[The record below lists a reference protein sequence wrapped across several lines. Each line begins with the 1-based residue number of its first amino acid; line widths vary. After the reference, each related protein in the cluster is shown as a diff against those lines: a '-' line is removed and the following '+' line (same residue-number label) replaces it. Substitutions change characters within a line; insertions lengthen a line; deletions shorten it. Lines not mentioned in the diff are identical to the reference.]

1 MTLLLTCSL
10 ALAQGVSVTDVP
22 NPRPHDLWV
31 VDMVGV
37 LDASN
42 ADRMNARAEMLHRE
56 TTAELVVVVVPD
68 VDAAT
73 PKDFATELFNAWG
86 VGDVDANNGVLVLLV
101 TEQRRLEI
109 ETGYGLEAQL
119 PDGWLGGM
127 QAQHMVPLFKQGDY
141 AAGLEAGVN
150 AIDDRLRLDPSAV
163 ALGTGG
169 EVYGPER
176 AMSVGG
182 TSMPVEA
189 VVGGGAL
196 GFLGVIG
203 AGGLVMF
210 RRRQRTCPTCNILMP
225 KLSEMDED
233 EHLDKGQQLE
243 EEIGSIQYNVHQCPK
258 CQHVRTFSVN
268 RLLSG
273 YSKCPQCDLRSRTTH
288 TVTLR
293 AATQYSTGL
302 KEINEQCVNCSYSH
316 TSTRVTPRLPKPT
329 TSSGSSS
336 GGFGGGGSFGGG
348 GGGGGSFGGG
358 RSGGGGAGSSW

>member
-1 MTLLLTCSL
+1 MTLLLSCSL
-10 ALAQGVSVTDVP
+10 AWAQAVTVDEVP
-22 NPRPHDLWV
+22 NPRAANAWV
-31 VDMVGV
+31 VDLAGA
-37 LDASN
+37 LDADQT
-42 ADRMNARAEMLHRE
+42 DRLNARADALHRE
-56 TTAELVVVVVPD
+56 TTAELVVVTVSN
-68 VDAAT
+68 VDAPT
-73 PKDFATELFNAWG
+73 PKDFATELFNTWG
-86 VGDVDANNGVLVLLV
+86 VGDAQANNGVLVLLV
-101 TEQRRLEI
+101 VDQRRLEI

-127 QAQHMVPLFKQGDY
+127 QAREMVPWFKQSNYG
-141 AAGLEAGVN
+141 AGLEAGVA

-176 AMSVGG
+176 SMSVGG
-182 TSMPVEA
+182 TDVPMQTLL
-189 VVGGGAL
+189 GGGAL
-196 GFLGVIG
+196 GFLGMLG
-203 AGGLVMF
+203 AAGGLYY
-210 RRRQRTCPTCNILMP
+210 RRRQRTCPTCNIPMP

-233 EHLDKGQQLE
+233 EHLDEGQQFE

-258 CQHVRTFSVN
+258 CQHVRTFSMN

-273 YSKCPQCDLRSRTTH
+273 FSRCPQCDLRSRTTH

-302 KEINEQCVNCSYSH
+302 KEINEQCANCSYSH
-316 TSTRVTPRLPKPT
+316 TSTRVTPRLPKPS

-336 GGFGGGGSFGGG
+336 GGFGGGSS
-348 GGGGGSFGGG
+348 GGGGSFGGG